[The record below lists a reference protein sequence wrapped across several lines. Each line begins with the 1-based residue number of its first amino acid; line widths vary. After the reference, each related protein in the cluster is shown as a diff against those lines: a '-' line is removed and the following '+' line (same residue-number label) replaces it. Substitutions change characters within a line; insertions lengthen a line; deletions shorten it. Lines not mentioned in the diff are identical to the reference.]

1 MCITLSGKYNIPD
14 VISNPGTMLSGKI
27 EQIKEAIAKKESAV
41 VAFSGGVDSAVLAA
55 LAYEVLGRRALAV
68 TVDFLSFPGRELNA
82 AIHTAG
88 EIGIPRRTV
97 PFDAMAEPG
106 FAENTPQRC
115 YYCKKGLIRTLA
127 EFADEEGFNVILEGT
142 NASEIKGY
150 RPGWQAI
157 REAGD
162 RVFTPFVEFGVT
174 KEEVCEIA
182 RVLGLSVA
190 DRPSM
195 TCLSTR
201 FPYGQPITVNGIERI
216 ESAEVYLTSLGFNRF
231 RVRDHG
237 NIARIEIMPSEFDRI
252 LQERERIVAYLKKL
266 GFTYITLD
274 MEGFRS
280 GSMDEVL

>member
-1 MCITLSGKYNIPD
+1 
-14 VISNPGTMLSGKI
+14 MLSDKI
-27 EQIKEAIAKKESAV
+27 EQIKEAIAKKESAL

-55 LAYEVLGRRALAV
+55 LAYKVLERRALAM
-68 TVDFLSFPGRELNA
+68 TAEFISLSGHELKD
-82 AIHTAG
+82 AIRTAK
-88 EIGIPRRTV
+88 EIGIPHRIV
-97 PFDAMAEPG
+97 PFNVMAEPG

-127 EFADEEGFNVILEGT
+127 EFADEEVLNVILDGT
-142 NASEIKGY
+142 NASEIQGH

-157 REAGD
+157 REAGN
-162 RVFTPFVEFGVT
+162 RVYTPFVEFGIT
-174 KEEVCEIA
+174 KEEVREIA
-182 RVLGLSVA
+182 HALGLSVA

-201 FPYGQPITVNGIERI
+201 FPYGQPITEDGIERI
-216 ESAEVYLTSLGFNRF
+216 EKAEEYFTSLGFYQF

-237 NIARIEIMPSEFDRI
+237 NIARIEVMLSEFDRI
-252 LQERERIVAYLKKL
+252 LQEHERIVTFLKKL
-266 GFTYITLD
+266 GFNYVTLD

>member
-1 MCITLSGKYNIPD
+1 MPHN
-14 VISNPGTMLSGKI
+14 KI
-27 EQIKEAIAKKESAV
+27 EQIKEAIAKKESTV

-55 LAYEVLGRRALAV
+55 LAFEVMGRRALAV
-68 TVDFLSFPGRELNA
+68 TADFLSFPGRELKD
-82 AIHTAG
+82 AIRTAS
-88 EIGIPRRTV
+88 EIGIPHRTV
-97 PFDAMAEPG
+97 PFDAMGEPG

-127 EFADEEGFNVILEGT
+127 EFADGEGFNVILEGT
-142 NASEIKGY
+142 NASEIQGY

-174 KEEVCEIA
+174 KEEVREIA

-201 FPYGQPITVNGIERI
+201 FPYGQPITEDGIERV
-216 ESAEVYLTSLGFNRF
+216 ESAEEYLTSLGFNQF

-237 NIARIEIMPSEFDRI
+237 SIARIEIMPSEFDRI